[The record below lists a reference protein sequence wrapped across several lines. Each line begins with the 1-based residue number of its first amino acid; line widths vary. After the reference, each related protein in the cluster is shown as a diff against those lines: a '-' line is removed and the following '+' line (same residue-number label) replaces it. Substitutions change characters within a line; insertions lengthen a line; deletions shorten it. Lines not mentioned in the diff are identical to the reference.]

1 MIKFYDRYGVFFVE
15 EGEIMLE
22 GYLVVYVYEKL
33 KGDKQCLEFNKVF
46 IIFDLK
52 LVCEKILYIL
62 YNLYVCS
69 YFLMIVYYLLQI
81 FILLDYLVFLE
92 FDY

>member
-1 MIKFYDRYGVFFVE
+1 MGMGFFVE

-52 LVCEKILYIL
+52 LVCEKKII
-62 YNLYVCS
+62 
-69 YFLMIVYYLLQI
+69 YFI
-81 FILLDYLVFLE
+81 
-92 FDY
+92 

>member
-1 MIKFYDRYGVFFVE
+1 MGMGFFVE

-52 LVCEKILYIL
+52 LVCEKKNLYIL

>member
-1 MIKFYDRYGVFFVE
+1 MIKFYDGYGVFFVE
-15 EGEIMLE
+15 EGEIMLQ

-52 LVCEKILYIL
+52 
-62 YNLYVCS
+62 
-69 YFLMIVYYLLQI
+69 
-81 FILLDYLVFLE
+81 
-92 FDY
+92 

>member
-1 MIKFYDRYGVFFVE
+1 MIKFYDGYGVFFVE

-52 LVCEKILYIL
+52 KNYIF
-62 YNLYVCS
+62 YIIYMFV
-69 YFLMIVYYLLQI
+69 VI
-81 FILLDYLVFLE
+81 F
-92 FDY
+92 